1 MARPDT
7 PLPPPPPAAP
17 PHPLVVRNLSAF
29 YGSRQVLKGVN
40 LTVKQGEVR
49 VILGG
54 SGGGKTTLLKHL
66 IGLLQPTI
74 GDVQLLGC
82 KLSQADEPQREAVLR
97 QIGMLFQSGALLN
110 SLTLV
115 QNIALP
121 LRECTDLPEAVIL
134 DICHMKLA
142 MVSLGHAAHL
152 YPPEL
157 SGGMKKR
164 AALARAMALDPAILF
179 CDEPSAGLDPVTAAD
194 LDALILSLRDQ
205 FGTTVVVV
213 THELSSIEAIADQV
227 VMLAGG
233 EVIADG
239 PLSEVK
245 RSTTPTVR
253 SFFGRVANRAA
264 DTQTHSLFDRLT
276 L

>member
-1 MARPDT
+1 MV
-7 PLPPPPPAAP
+7 PANLSR
-17 PHPLVVRNLSAF
+17 PLVVRNLSAY
-29 YGSRQVLKGVN
+29 YGTRQILKGVN

-66 IGLLQPTI
+66 IGLLRPSE

-82 KLSQADEPQREAVLR
+82 NLSQADEPQREAVLR

-110 SLTLV
+110 SLSLV
-115 QNIALP
+115 QNVALP
-121 LRECTDLPEAVIL
+121 LREGTDLPEDVIL

-213 THELSSIEAIADQV
+213 THELASIEAIADQV
-227 VMLAGG
+227 LMLAGG

-239 PLSEVK
+239 SLDEVK
-245 RSTTPTVR
+245 RSTTPIVR
-253 SFFGRVANRAA
+253 SFFGRLANQAA
-264 DTQTHSLFDRLT
+264 DTQTDSLFDRLNS
-276 L
+276 

>member
-1 MARPDT
+1 
-7 PLPPPPPAAP
+7 
-17 PHPLVVRNLSAF
+17 
-29 YGSRQVLKGVN
+29 
-40 LTVKQGEVR
+40 
-49 VILGG
+49 
-54 SGGGKTTLLKHL
+54 
-66 IGLLQPTI
+66 
-74 GDVQLLGC
+74 
-82 KLSQADEPQREAVLR
+82 
-97 QIGMLFQSGALLN
+97 
-110 SLTLV
+110 
-115 QNIALP
+115 
-121 LRECTDLPEAVIL
+121 
-134 DICHMKLA
+134 
-142 MVSLGHAAHL
+142 
-152 YPPEL
+152 
-157 SGGMKKR
+157 
-164 AALARAMALDPAILF
+164 LDPAILF